1 MNYTLS
7 EIKEMIESVED
18 SLQLI
23 FHRPNLVKPSTE
35 GDLKKTHE
43 LLSNILSTGM
53 KQVTNT

>member
-1 MNYTLS
+1 MDYTLL

-23 FHRPNLVKPSTE
+23 FHRPNLVEPSVESGLRKTQ
-35 GDLKKTHE
+35 DL
-43 LLSNILSTGM
+43 LLNILSTGM